1 MEMPLCFCFPS
12 EERGRQEGTIIE
24 HLLCALMISF
34 GLGKE
39 TPYVIDTPDVYQD
52 VCMCLG
58 VCVHVCVCMHVVC
71 M

>member
-1 MEMPLCFCFPS
+1 
-12 EERGRQEGTIIE
+12 
-24 HLLCALMISF
+24 MISF

-58 VCVHVCVCMHVVC
+58 VCVHVCVCMHVCVC
-71 M
+71 PEHLPNYNSESVSKHQPESVSVGIKL